1 MSDESWPVRQDY
13 KGIGYKQLE
22 NKMSKKDEAFDN
34 EVDVLQ
40 KMGRFDMVGSVGKP
54 PAHYAGGIEPIKFIR
69 SHGMDYATGA
79 AIKYLVRYKYKGEP
93 KQDLLKA
100 RAYIDLLL
108 EDFGGA

>member
-1 MSDESWPVRQDY
+1 MEPLGWPVRQDY
-13 KGIGYKQLE
+13 MGIGYDKLE
-22 NKMSKKDEAFDN
+22 GKKMKDAMKET
-34 EVDVLQ
+34 
-40 KMGRFDMVGSVGKP
+40 GRYDMLVGTVGNP
-54 PAHYAGGIEPIKFIR
+54 PAHYSGGIEPIKFIR

-108 EDFGGA
+108 QDFGGTE